1 MSDAVLRRTLDDW
14 RRSGPSVIDDPHVPT
29 RPQVPKR
36 RRGRPKGS
44 KGATVTA
51 GKQLSA
57 FDFSFLRATVEGIDP
72 RVAAN
77 LYFPELKGPDL
88 AEYHSDLIRRLKLTV
103 LSSPANRDE
112 MERLLN
118 IALLEQPVEEPHL
131 HAATSPAPARPSLD
145 EFMQRYDED
154 MYSEAELQELY
165 SEEFGDAPNAE
176 HSACADD
183 APVRYSITS
192 RIEALHSLQ
201 ALLVK
206 QVNPRDPVSLWL
218 DEKVGAALIEHH
230 VHTVSDLARWLN
242 QTGRRWY
249 ERVSGIGR
257 ARAARVVAWLAA
269 NEAGTGVVLS
279 SAFRQFGTGTNPDPA
294 PGQLVPIEQL
304 VWPQAHDGAYGRFR
318 SAGSNTLNAQ
328 NDREAVF
335 AWLGTLSERSQDTVL
350 AYRRAIE
357 RLVLWALIEK
367 GKALSSLDSGDIIEF
382 KEFLRSPPA
391 SWCGDAPKM
400 KSSSEWRPLRGPAGD
415 QTIQLMLSAINKMFK
430 DWTSARYLEADSV
443 ALVSTG
449 SRREMKMD
457 VMRSFSTQDLTC
469 IAQTL
474 ALMNDSPRRRR
485 LRAALLLLQTAGLR
499 RAEAAGLTW
508 GHIHRVREGNAD
520 SNQWAIR
527 FIGKGRRER
536 IVPIQ
541 AYLVDALAAHYED
554 RRALIVSG
562 KLSYYARVS
571 KDETPLISVLDE
583 RLAMADPGTEGDAPH
598 NAARSTNSNGGISK
612 SRLYGVLKA
621 FFQEVARQQPT
632 ASADFLA
639 ASTHWLRH
647 TYAHQVLIAAGGDL
661 TVAQQ
666 LLGHADISTTAIYTK
681 ADMSNRVRA
690 VNSIEP
696 AV

>member
-1 MSDAVLRRTLDDW
+1 MNDTVLRRTPDDW
-14 RRSGPSVIDDPHVPT
+14 RRDGPSVVDDPDVP
-29 RPQVPKR
+29 PAPLAPKL

-44 KGATVTA
+44 RGTTVTS

-57 FDFSFLRATVEGIDP
+57 FDFSFLRALLEGVEP

-77 LYFPELKGPDL
+77 LYLPEMKGQDL
-88 AEYHSDLIRRLKLTV
+88 AEYRGDLIRRLQLTV

-112 MERLLN
+112 LERLLS
-118 IALLEQPVEEPHL
+118 IALLEQPVDATPL
-131 HAATSPAPARPSLD
+131 HAPHPPIAARPSLD

-165 SEEFGDAPNAE
+165 REEFGDEPIAE
-176 HSACADD
+176 IAAGVPD
-183 APVRYSITS
+183 APARYSITS

-218 DEKVGAALIEHH
+218 DEKVASALVEHH

-269 NEAGTGVVLS
+269 NEAGTGVILS
-279 SAFRQFGTGTNPDPA
+279 STFRKFGAGVPVGPE
-294 PGQLVPIEQL
+294 PSQLVPLEQL
-304 VWPQAHDGAYGRFR
+304 VWPPALDGSNGRFR
-318 SAGSNTLNAQ
+318 SAESNTLNAR

-335 AWLGTLSERSQDTVL
+335 AWFGTLGERSQDTIL

-357 RLVLWALIEK
+357 RLALWALIEK

-391 SWCGDAPKM
+391 RWCGDAPKM
-400 KSSSEWRPLRGPAGD
+400 KSSSEWRPMRGPAGD

-474 ALMNDSPRRRR
+474 ERMNDSPRRRR

-508 GHIHRVREGNAD
+508 GHIHRVRDGNAD
-520 SNQWAIR
+520 SDQWAIQ

-541 AYLVDALAAHYED
+541 AYLVDALDAHYED

-562 KLSYYARVS
+562 KLSYYARVP

-583 RLAMADPGTEGDAPH
+583 RLALDDPGTEGDAPH
-598 NAARSTNSNGGISK
+598 NAARSANRNGGLSK

-621 FFQEVARQQPT
+621 FFREVARQHPT

-666 LLGHADISTTAIYTK
+666 LLGHADIATTAIYTK

-690 VNSIEP
+690 VNSIDP